1 MKIKSRLSIPTIL
14 VALIATLAVSFHGPV
29 RAADDGKPH
38 EKACTVEN
46 VAGAYGAIGSG
57 TFLPGNAVGVPPGPF
72 ATVGRVELDGH
83 GGFLVTSQTAS
94 FNGVIV
100 RNIAGQGTYA
110 VNTDCTGQI
119 AIGSDT
125 ADMIFVDNGNEF
137 DATDT
142 TSGLI
147 TTFVFKRITTQK

>member
-1 MKIKSRLSIPTIL
+1 MRRRFAVNGSIDDHRTRGSPITNEGERIMKIKSRLSIPTIL

-100 RNIAGQGTYA
+100 RNIAG
-110 VNTDCTGQI
+110 
-119 AIGSDT
+119 
-125 ADMIFVDNGNEF
+125 
-137 DATDT
+137 
-142 TSGLI
+142 
-147 TTFVFKRITTQK
+147 